1 MSNISV
7 FGSTGFIGKKWMS
20 LYEDISIAEPRES
33 INPICKNILYLRS
46 TNSNYNVLKD
56 ASIDIRSNL
65 LLLTETLNNL
75 KKNSNF
81 LLTSSWFV
89 YGKNNIHINNE
100 ESPCNPTGFY
110 SITKYTQEQLL
121 KSFCETKDINYKIV
135 RLCNVIGGDNGASAQ
150 KNALE
155 FLINKLKNDEDINIY
170 DGDNYR
176 NYMHVEDVCIAIK
189 LIFEKGCE
197 HIYNI
202 GNSESV
208 KLMDIVTFCKNLIDS
223 KSKISII
230 QTPTF
235 HKNVQV
241 KDFHM
246 ETTKLASLNFKPK
259 YSLEETLKFLCL
271 K

>member
-33 INPICKNILYLRS
+33 INPISKNILYLRS

-89 YGKNNIHINNE
+89 YGKNNIHLNNE

-121 KSFCETKDINYKIV
+121 KSFCGFYYK
-135 RLCNVIGGDNGASAQ
+135 
-150 KNALE
+150 KPKE
-155 FLINKLKNDEDINIY
+155 NI
-170 DGDNYR
+170 
-176 NYMHVEDVCIAIK
+176 IL
-189 LIFEKGCE
+189 LIFSCW
-197 HIYNI
+197 NI
-202 GNSESV
+202 Q
-208 KLMDIVTFCKNLIDS
+208 LRLLFALNL
-223 KSKISII
+223 
-230 QTPTF
+230 F
-235 HKNVQV
+235 
-241 KDFHM
+241 
-246 ETTKLASLNFKPK
+246 
-259 YSLEETLKFLCL
+259 
-271 K
+271 